1 MLPWPVVTRN
11 HMIPKFLM
19 VPDGSQR
26 GKDLIYF
33 LLNLEEDA
41 SFRVWPDFSAGHAL
55 DSLVR

>member
-1 MLPWPVVTRN
+1 
-11 HMIPKFLM
+11 MIPKFLM